1 MWNEPSDKELEK
13 MPKFYETE
21 DVVAEEKVIHMH
33 FFMGGCDWYVAEYDA
48 EKELFFGFAIL
59 NNDYQ
64 MAEWGY
70 VSLKELCKLSANGIE
85 VDRDLYFEPTKSKGI
100 EKIMMAMNKDVGA

>member
-1 MWNEPSDKELEK
+1 MWNKPSIKELEK
-13 MPKFYETE
+13 IPKFYETE
-21 DVVAEEKVIHMH
+21 DVSAEEKDIHMH
-33 FFMGGCDWYVAEYDA
+33 FFLGGCDWYVAEYDA

-70 VSLKELCKLSANGIE
+70 ISFKELCDLSVKGIE
-85 VDRDLYFEPTKSKGI
+85 VDRDLYFESRKAKNV
-100 EKIMMAMNKDVGA
+100 EKIKMAMKEVEA